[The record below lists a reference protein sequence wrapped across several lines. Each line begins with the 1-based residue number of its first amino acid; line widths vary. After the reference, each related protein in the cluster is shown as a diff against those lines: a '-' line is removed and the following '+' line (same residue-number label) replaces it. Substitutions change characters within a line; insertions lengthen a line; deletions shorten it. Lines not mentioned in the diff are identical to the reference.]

1 MLGMTRYLTIAAG
14 LILAFAAGTLFS
26 AQRRDAMSSAIV
38 PQSQAQKQDS
48 DWGSLYTYYEGESF
62 GTKDGLYA
70 VAVIKPG
77 QQIHPPHE
85 HAEEEYLMVLGG
97 SGTWHLNGKESAAKA
112 GDVLYA
118 KPWDV
123 HGINNS
129 GKEPLRFVVW
139 KWNNKG
145 VAAPKKPS

>member
-1 MLGMTRYLTIAAG
+1 MIRYLAIASG
-14 LILAFAAGTLFS
+14 LILAFGAGTLFS
-26 AQRRDAMSSAIV
+26 AQRRDAMASAIV
-38 PQSQAQKQDS
+38 PQGQAQKQDF

-62 GTKDGLYA
+62 GTKDGLFA

-85 HAEEEYLMVLGG
+85 HAEEEYLMVIEGG
-97 SGTWHLNGKESAAKA
+97 GTWHLNGKESAAKA
-112 GDVLYA
+112 GDVMYA

-145 VAAPKKPS
+145 VALPKKPS